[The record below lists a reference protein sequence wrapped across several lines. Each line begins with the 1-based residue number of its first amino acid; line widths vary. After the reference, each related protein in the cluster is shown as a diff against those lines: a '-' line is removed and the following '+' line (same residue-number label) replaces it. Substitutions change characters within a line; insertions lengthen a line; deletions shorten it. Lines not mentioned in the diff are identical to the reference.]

1 MPGPPAPRRTVYSAL
16 PTLGRAGACTITV
29 PVPCGPMWQMA
40 NKDRKAHPKIG
51 TEREE
56 PVGVGG
62 PALDQVEDDSTQT
75 LTKDNKHH
83 KHIQ

>member
-1 MPGPPAPRRTVYSAL
+1 
-16 PTLGRAGACTITV
+16 
-29 PVPCGPMWQMA
+29 MA

-75 LTKDNKHH
+75 LTKDNKYH